1 MPSLETVTLKS
12 SSDSERPLGVVSGSS
27 ISNFILNWRV
37 DCSLFGGIG
46 LPCLRQLPGNRY
58 LQHISYR
65 GLSIGVRRERWFLIC
80 P

>member
-1 MPSLETVTLKS
+1 METVTLKS

-46 LPCLRQLPGNRY
+46 LPFLRQLLEIDIVN
-58 LQHISYR
+58 ISLIGAYR
-65 GLSIGVRRERWFLIC
+65 
-80 P
+80 